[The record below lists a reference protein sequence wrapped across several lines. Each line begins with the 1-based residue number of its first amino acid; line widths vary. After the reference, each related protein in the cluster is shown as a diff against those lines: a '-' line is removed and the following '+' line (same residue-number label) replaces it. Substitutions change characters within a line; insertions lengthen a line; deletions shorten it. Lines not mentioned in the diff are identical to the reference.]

1 MTTQTLPTTPPAL
14 EATPA
19 DGSPEVAVRLYRMP
33 LAVYRRIAEAGV
45 LTGGDRV
52 VLLDG
57 LLVTKM
63 TKGCRHVMATK
74 LAMDA
79 LAAVLPAG
87 WHVAKEDPVTLPGG
101 PGGFDSEPEPDCSVV
116 RGGPRDYADRHPG
129 PGDVALV
136 VEVADSSL
144 REDRAG
150 LARYA
155 RASVPYVWLVNLAD
169 GVVEVYG
176 GPSGESGSYNERRNY
191 RPGESIPVVIG
202 DRQFGVV
209 DVGGLLS

>member
-1 MTTQTLPTTPPAL
+1 MATRILPVMPAVSPP
-14 EATPA
+14 P
-19 DGSPEVAVRLYRMP
+19 VAEGRLYRMP
-33 LAVYRRIAEAGV
+33 LAVYRRAAEAGV

-57 LLVTKM
+57 LLVSKM
-63 TKGCRHVMATK
+63 TKGARHEAAK
-74 LAMDA
+74 LLTLEA
-79 LAAVLPAG
+79 LRGLGLRG
-87 WHVAKEDPVTLPGG
+87 WHARSESPLGLPGG
-101 PGGFDSEPEPDCSVV
+101 AGGGYDSEPEPDVTLV
-116 RGGPRDYADRHPG
+116 RGGVRDYADHHPG

-176 GPSGESGSYNERRNY
+176 GPSGPSGVYNEHRAY
-191 RPGESIPVVIG
+191 RPGEPIPVVVG
-202 DRQFGVV
+202 GREVGAV
-209 DVGGLLS
+209 DAGGLLP